1 MFFNEKRII
10 NKILINVSLL
20 SIIFSTLYLS
30 FEYSYYNTDFHH
42 WSFILEKYYQFI
54 KEADE
59 VNPTGEAQK
68 SETDASDSSKFPEVV
83 DEIKTMIEKTIKNSG
98 GEFKSFVDSL
108 IKNPEDIKVEGFIN
122 DSDIYE
128 FYLKFRNDIDELL
141 NSVKYFDEVPSESNT
156 FGLYDYIISGT
167 ERAVIEAVKTL

>member
-1 MFFNEKRII
+1 MIK
-10 NKILINVSLL
+10 K
-20 SIIFSTLYLS
+20 YL
-30 FEYSYYNTDFHH
+30 
-42 WSFILEKYYQFI
+42 QFI

-59 VNPTGEAQK
+59 VETQEVTKTQSDNKYTELKEEVK
-68 SETDASDSSKFPEVV
+68 SM
-83 DEIKTMIEKTIKNSG
+83 IKKTIEKSG
-98 GEFKSFVDSL
+98 GDFESFKDKFVKS
-108 IKNPEDIKVEGFIN
+108 PEDTKIEGFIN

>member
-1 MFFNEKRII
+1 MIK
-10 NKILINVSLL
+10 K
-20 SIIFSTLYLS
+20 YL
-30 FEYSYYNTDFHH
+30 
-42 WSFILEKYYQFI
+42 QFI

-59 VNPTGEAQK
+59 VETPETETQEVAKPQSDNKYTELKEEVK
-68 SETDASDSSKFPEVV
+68 S
-83 DEIKTMIEKTIKNSG
+83 MIEKTIDKSG
-98 GEFKSFVDSL
+98 GDFESFKDKFVKS
-108 IKNPEDIKVEGFIN
+108 PEDTKIEGFIN

-141 NSVKYFDEVPSESNT
+141 NNVKYFDEVPSESNT

>member
-1 MFFNEKRII
+1 MIK
-10 NKILINVSLL
+10 K
-20 SIIFSTLYLS
+20 YL
-30 FEYSYYNTDFHH
+30 
-42 WSFILEKYYQFI
+42 QFI

-59 VNPTGEAQK
+59 VETPETETQEVSKPQSDNKYSELKEEVK
-68 SETDASDSSKFPEVV
+68 S
-83 DEIKTMIEKTIKNSG
+83 MIEKTIEKSG
-98 GEFKSFVDSL
+98 GEFESFKDKFVKS
-108 IKNPEDIKVEGFIN
+108 PEDTKIEGFIN

-141 NSVKYFDEVPSESNT
+141 NNVKYFDEVPSESNT